1 VGDAVGSVLFD
12 PLGVAVDGSAGI
24 RPAVPLVRLAEKDP
38 RFVSCGAHRRLTG
51 EIALGALQ
59 AGRDLEY
66 SGSSIGIGR

>member
-1 VGDAVGSVLFD
+1 MLSEAFYSIRSEWQLMDRLEFDLLF
-12 PLGVAVDGSAGI
+12 
-24 RPAVPLVRLAEKDP
+24 RLFASPK
-38 RFVSCGAHRRLTG
+38 RIVSCGAHRRLTG